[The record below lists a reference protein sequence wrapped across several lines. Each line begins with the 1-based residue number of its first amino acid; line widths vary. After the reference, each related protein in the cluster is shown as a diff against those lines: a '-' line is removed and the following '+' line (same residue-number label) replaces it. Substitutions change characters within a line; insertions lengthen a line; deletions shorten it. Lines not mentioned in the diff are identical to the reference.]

1 MGRLDQLRG
10 WFGGGSEKVN
20 FAEAF
25 ADVRPQKRDGIDLKT
40 ASGIALWLGQD
51 DIKCAG
57 YTRLCD
63 NAQIMTACL
72 KIAELIGSMTIYLM
86 NNTENGDER
95 IINELSRKIDIEPCE
110 NMTRIEWMTAV
121 VMNMLLYGDGNS
133 IVVPHTRSGILQD
146 LEPISAHRVNLQ
158 AKPGSYKDYTVYIDG
173 KPHNPADVLHFAYN
187 PDPTYLWKGR
197 GLTVVL
203 KDVANN
209 IKQAQKTENAFMS
222 SEWKPSIIVKV
233 DGLTDEFASPQG
245 REKLLRDYVQ
255 PSTPG
260 APWMIPSEAFDVTEV
275 RPLSLQDLA
284 LRDTVEL
291 DIKTIAMVIGVPA
304 FLLGVGTFNRD
315 EWNNFIQTK
324 VRAIAMAI
332 QQEMTRA
339 LIISPKWYLQLNFW
353 SLMDYDLGSV
363 SNILLAGADRG
374 YVNGDEWRDRMHMA
388 PAGLKEY
395 KVLENYIPYED
406 SGKQKKLIQDE

>member
-10 WFGGGSEKVN
+10 WFRGGSEKVN

-133 IVVPHTRSGILQD
+133 VVVPHTKSGILQD
-146 LEPISAHRVNLQ
+146 LEPISAQRVNLQ

-173 KPHNPADVLHFAYN
+173 KPHSPADVLHFAYN

>member
-10 WFGGGSEKVN
+10 WFGGGSAKVN

-25 ADVRPQKRDGIDLKT
+25 AEEQPRKRDSLDLKT
-40 ASGIALWLGQD
+40 AGSIALWLGQD

-63 NAQIMTACL
+63 NPQIATACL
-72 KIAELIGSMTIYLM
+72 RIAELIGSMTIYLM
-86 NNTENGDER
+86 SNTENGDER
-95 IINELSRKIDIEPCE
+95 IINELSRKIDIEPCA
-110 NMTRIEWMTAV
+110 NMTRMEWMTAI
-121 VMNMLLYGDGNS
+121 VMNLILYGNGNS
-133 IVVPHTRSGILQD
+133 IVVPHTSGGILQD
-146 LEPISAHRVNLQ
+146 LEPISASRVNLQ
-158 AKPGSYKDYTVYIDG
+158 AKTGSYRDYTVFIDG
-173 KPHNPADVLHFAYN
+173 KPHKPEDLMHFAYN

-197 GLTVVL
+197 GLTVLL
-203 KDVANN
+203 KDVADN
-209 IKQAQKTENAFMS
+209 IKQAQKTENAFMA

-233 DGLTDEFASPQG
+233 DALTDEFASPEG
-245 REKLLRDYVQ
+245 RDRLLESYIK
-255 PSTPG
+255 PAYPG

-275 RPLSLQDLA
+275 RPLTLQDLA
-284 LRDTVEL
+284 LKDSVEL

-304 FLLGVGTFNRD
+304 FLLGVGQFNRE
-315 EWNNFIQTK
+315 EWNNFVQTR
-324 VRAIAMAI
+324 VRSIVTAI

-339 LIISPKWYLQLNFW
+339 LIISPKWYLSLNLW
-353 SLMDYDLGSV
+353 SLMDYDLASMSG
-363 SNILLAGADRG
+363 ILLAGADRG

-406 SGKQKKLIQDE
+406 SGKQKKLIQDG

>member
-95 IINELSRKIDIEPCE
+95 IINELSRKIDIEPCQ

-121 VMNMLLYGDGNS
+121 VMNMLLYGEGNS
-133 IVVPHTRSGILQD
+133 VVVPHTKSGILQD

>member
-121 VMNMLLYGDGNS
+121 VMNMLLYGEGNS
-133 IVVPHTRSGILQD
+133 VVVPHTKSGILQD

-187 PDPTYLWKGR
+187 PDPKYLWKGR

-209 IKQAQKTENAFMS
+209 IKQAQKTENAYM
-222 SEWKPSIIVKV
+222 
-233 DGLTDEFASPQG
+233 L
-245 REKLLRDYVQ
+245 
-255 PSTPG
+255 
-260 APWMIPSEAFDVTEV
+260 
-275 RPLSLQDLA
+275 
-284 LRDTVEL
+284 
-291 DIKTIAMVIGVPA
+291 
-304 FLLGVGTFNRD
+304 
-315 EWNNFIQTK
+315 
-324 VRAIAMAI
+324 
-332 QQEMTRA
+332 
-339 LIISPKWYLQLNFW
+339 
-353 SLMDYDLGSV
+353 
-363 SNILLAGADRG
+363 
-374 YVNGDEWRDRMHMA
+374 
-388 PAGLKEY
+388 
-395 KVLENYIPYED
+395 
-406 SGKQKKLIQDE
+406 